1 MTTDLAARQDYV
13 DLIARQVEE
22 IAAVTGGNI
31 GEIMAVSMSV
41 VISLMFFIANGNQK
55 LAANLLEEV
64 ARSSIDCLRAQ
75 TMQQVDI
82 PPNELVH

>member
-82 PPNELVH
+82 PPNEMVH